1 MTSTLVRYQLDGVTD
16 KPNTK
21 LSTLDK
27 AFIML
32 NYPPDLT
39 NYNDTATEKRLSRFK
54 TAMRTAGV
62 EIKAGEILQ
71 AFQNPGPVLNL
82 NLPSGTNPAISDRL
96 HAVRKRFTEYNATMY
111 LRRCKCVRRTNQRLA
126 F

>member
-1 MTSTLVRYQLDGVTD
+1 LVRYQIDGVTD

-21 LSTLDK
+21 LSMLDK

-39 NYNDTATEKRLSRFK
+39 NYGDPATEKRLSRFK

-62 EIKAGEILQ
+62 EIRAGDILQ

-82 NLPSGTNPAISDRL
+82 PSGTNPTIPDRL
-96 HAVRKRFTEYNATMY
+96 QAVRKRFTEYNATMY
-111 LRRCKCVRRTNQRLA
+111 LRRCKRVQQTNNSPG

>member
-1 MTSTLVRYQLDGVTD
+1 MTSILVRYQIDGITD

-32 NYPPDLT
+32 NYPLDLT
-39 NYNDTATEKRLSRFK
+39 NYGDPATEERLSRFE

-62 EIKAGEILQ
+62 EIRAGEVLQ
-71 AFQNPGPVLNL
+71 AFQNPVPVL
-82 NLPSGTNPAISDRL
+82 NLPSGTIPTISDRL
-96 HAVRKRFTEYNATMY
+96 QAVRKRFIGYNATMY
-111 LRRCKCVRRTNQRLA
+111 LRRCKCVRQTNNSPV